1 MKKIFFLIGLSFFLV
16 HTTQAQKFGIDLF
29 AGSSNYQGDLQ
40 DKSFTFDQAHFAG
53 GVGISY
59 DLSSHFAIRSGVV
72 FGKVSANDKF
82 GKNKERNLNFSSGLT
97 EGNVALQYYITP
109 LADHALTPYVFA
121 GVAIYHFNPYTYDS
135 SGSKVYLKSFSTEGE
150 GFVAGRNNYNLTQF
164 AVPIGAGVK
173 LSLTDKINVGFEVGF
188 RKLFTITPGKPRRKS
203 CRISV

>member
-82 GKNKERNLNFSSGLT
+82 GKNKERNLNFSSGVT
-97 EGNVALQYYITP
+97 EGNVAMQYYMDKRGHRRW
-109 LADHALTPYVFA
+109 LA
-121 GVAIYHFNPYTYDS
+121 
-135 SGSKVYLKSFSTEGE
+135 
-150 GFVAGRNNYNLTQF
+150 
-164 AVPIGAGVK
+164 VK
-173 LSLTDKINVGFEVGF
+173 K
-188 RKLFTITPGKPRRKS
+188 KL
-203 CRISV
+203 